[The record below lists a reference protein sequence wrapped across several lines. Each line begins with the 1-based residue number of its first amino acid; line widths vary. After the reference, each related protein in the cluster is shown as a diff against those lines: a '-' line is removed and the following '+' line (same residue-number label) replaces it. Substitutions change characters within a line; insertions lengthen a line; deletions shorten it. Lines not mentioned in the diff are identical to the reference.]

1 VTVSTRPPPAY
12 PGRATLA
19 VEALKACNRL
29 SRALGRGSG
38 TVAGGRVGLLL
49 DPGLLATLAGGRRVA
64 LVSGTNGKTT
74 TTRMLSAALVDGSD
88 RVVATNDT
96 GANMPAGHVSA
107 LAGSPPGSD
116 AVLEVDESYLGRLL
130 DETAPRV
137 VVLLNLSRDQLDR
150 IAEVRILADRWR
162 AALSVGDGSVADGS
176 AADGHPGD
184 DGTVPDRRNVVV
196 VANADDPMVVW
207 AATPAADV
215 RWVAAGQV
223 WHDDSVACPAC
234 GGGIVFEPGGGWAC
248 DRCEFARPSCDAWID
263 GADLVLSDGTRGALE
278 IGLPG
283 WFNRANAAMAAV
295 AAPFMTDPGDRLT
308 PLLALGRMA
317 GVGEVAGRFGT
328 KTHHGGRVRT
338 LLAKNPAGWTAIFD
352 LLEEGGAPRT
362 PVVLS
367 INARIADGLD
377 TSWLWDVPFERLAGR
392 RVVATG
398 DRRLDLAVRLRYAEV
413 AATVV
418 SDPLAAVDEA
428 LRMAREGDAPDQSG
442 PVGSTPGATVEFL
455 GNYTAFADL
464 AGRL

>member
-1 VTVSTRPPPAY
+1 M
-12 PGRATLA
+12 A

-49 DPGLLATLAGGRRVA
+49 DPVLLATLAEGRRVA

-116 AVLEVDESYLGRLL
+116 AVLEVDEGYLGRLL

-162 AALSVGDGSVADGS
+162 AALSVGDGSAVDGH
-176 AADGHPGD
+176 AAD
-184 DGTVPDRRNVVV
+184 RRDVVV

-207 AATPAADV
+207 AATPAANV

-223 WHDDSVACPAC
+223 WHDDSVGCPAC

-248 DRCEFARPSCDAWID
+248 DRCEFARPTCDAWID
-263 GADLVLSDGTRGALE
+263 GGDLVLSDGSRGALE

-295 AAPFMTDPGDRLT
+295 AAPFMTDGDGLT
-308 PLLALGRMA
+308 PLSALARMA

-328 KTHHGGRVRT
+328 KMHHGGRVRT

-352 LLEEGGAPRT
+352 LLEESGAPRT

-392 RVVATG
+392 PVVATG

-428 LRMAREGDAPDQSG
+428 LRMTREDDAPDNSG
-442 PVGSTPGATVEFL
+442 PAGAPTATVEFL

-464 AGRL
+464 VGRL